1 MHGIT
6 RKGAIS
12 VRGCEVFLLSSHIQ
26 NERVCKNLAKVKKKA
41 LIWTVSIL
49 AGVVLCGGKIRSS
62 KK

>member
-1 MHGIT
+1 MQELS
-6 RKGAIS
+6 KG
-12 VRGCEVFLLSSHIQ
+12 
-26 NERVCKNLAKVKKKA
+26 KKKA